1 MIVKKQKSESKCKKR
16 FLVSMDKDIFQ
27 ALKILCVKKDTSMN
41 KIILNLVKKHLTTN
55 DIKI

>member
-1 MIVKKQKSESKCKKR
+1 VIVKKQKSESKCKKR